1 MQEQWRPVGNPEP
14 GLTRRTGMSTS
25 RDTEFGEYVAAR
37 WTRLVRAAVL
47 LGCSPHEA
55 EDVTQTALTRCL
67 VKWSQVQRAD
77 DRDAYVYRVL
87 VNTFT
92 DSRRRRWNAERPTE
106 ELPELTSAD
115 DRSETDDVHDRH
127 TLDRA
132 LANLGADQRAVVVL
146 RYYLHQTEAQMAE
159 TLHVAPGT
167 VKSRLARALAAMAID
182 PALADH
188 PSGSTEG
195 GHR

>member
-1 MQEQWRPVGNPEP
+1 
-14 GLTRRTGMSTS
+14 MSQS

-67 VKWSQVQRAD
+67 VKWSKVQRAD
-77 DRDAYVYRVL
+77 DRDAYVYRIL

-92 DSRRRRWNAERPTE
+92 DSRRRRWTSEKPTD
-106 ELPELTSAD
+106 ELPEISSAGE
-115 DRSETDDVHDRH
+115 RSATDAVHDRDAV
-127 TLDRA
+127 DRA
-132 LANLGADQRAVVVL
+132 LANLVEDQRTAVVL
-146 RYYLHQTEAQMAE
+146 RYYLNQSETQMAE
-159 TLHVAPGT
+159 TLRVAPGT
-167 VKSRLARALAAMAID
+167 VKSRLARALKAMAID
-182 PALADH
+182 PVLADQPAG
-188 PSGSTEG
+188 PSGTTEG